1 MVRLCWWNF
10 KRAAFKLVVC
20 ILKKCDIIDR
30 DGTVPATVTGMHIW
44 KSIDTRD
51 NDLVRLTM

>member
-1 MVRLCWWNF
+1 MRLEEGM
-10 KRAAFKLVVC
+10 A
-20 ILKKCDIIDR
+20 
-30 DGTVPATVTGMHIW
+30 VPATVTGMHIW